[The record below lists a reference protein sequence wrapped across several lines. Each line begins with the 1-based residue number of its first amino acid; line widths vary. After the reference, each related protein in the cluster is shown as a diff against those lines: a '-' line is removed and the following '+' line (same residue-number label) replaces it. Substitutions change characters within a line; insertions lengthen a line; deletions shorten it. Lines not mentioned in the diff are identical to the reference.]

1 MTPAPFQFD
10 TAATQL
16 VNNSTP
22 TITQLGVSG
31 GDSAGGVVEASRWGG
46 QSAPD
51 SSIPDFF
58 RRMLEPRMAAKRQ
71 KAFYEGAAQ
80 ARAGRTMQ
88 EINKDVPWLARIFGP
103 TNYQAGAAVFTGQ
116 AAAAEMTRDAM
127 ENMDE
132 LKTYT
137 PKQMGDW
144 LSDRARTAT
153 TGDVVADAAIQKALF
168 EQSGPLMELQ
178 TKNSMAWKQTEL
190 NRTQYEAWMG
200 AARLHNTTAR
210 GLWQFGQ
217 ENPNEPPNEAT
228 ARENDRLLFEALIPP
243 DGQTFDS
250 FVDNFGKMAEQAGR
264 EGLWHPLSRLLDSE
278 YIQQLPS
285 EKQVAL
291 ESRLQT
297 VKNRWLQGM
306 QYDPSTED
314 AAKIRMA
321 NAAGIDSAETS
332 VAKMLE
338 FNKKFTASTGYPDPY
353 FDNDE
358 IEAAAVRSGTLV
370 FQAHQRMLDEQ
381 ARAREAAATAEAKAA
396 AEAQED
402 AKYAQA
408 GMAGT
413 LGVMSNLA
421 GYDKVKAESAVMH
434 LMAGNPAAGL
444 AALKSNFDSAQQ
456 RWTSD
461 RFKEQIAN
469 RVASGAGMAW
479 NESFDQTYKLWHSMF
494 YMQDGNG
501 MQDPSGM
508 DMANVYFDKY
518 ADDMFMYDGLLKAN
532 VPQEAAYLRVFG
544 PEATFGA
551 GDLRGGAG
559 TKENEAALKDAAMSF
574 VSDSN
579 NVGLMKQWF
588 GGDTS
593 ESAVEFIAH
602 KASKHF
608 ERLLKQTGGS
618 MTPKQLAGASIRW
631 FQSNGGEVAGKFA
644 WMNSPQ
650 QKPLAQTL
658 GVPADVFGAVMDEAV
673 TNRMRKAGLS
683 VDSASRFETLRIP
696 DDAAGP
702 RVVVMGYDKD
712 GGMKLITLGG
722 KDFDALKKKYV
733 EEAAPA
739 AQAELSEALNRLGRS
754 QGRNW

>member
-22 TITQLGVSG
+22 TVTQLGVSG
-31 GDSAGGVVEASRWGG
+31 GESQGGVVEASRWGG

-58 RRMLEPRMAAKRQ
+58 RRMLEPRQAAKRQ

-88 EINKDVPWLARIFGP
+88 EINKDVPWMARIFGP

-116 AAAAEMTRDAM
+116 AAAAELTREAM
-127 ENMDE
+127 ENMDD
-132 LKTYT
+132 LKTFT
-137 PKQMGDW
+137 PQQMGDW
-144 LSDRARTAT
+144 LSERARKAT

-178 TKNSMAWKQTEL
+178 TKHAMAWKQTEL
-190 NRTQYEAWMG
+190 GRTQLEAWMSG
-200 AARLHNTTAR
+200 ARLHQATAR
-210 GLWQFGQ
+210 GLWQFGKD
-217 ENPNEPPNEAT
+217 NPNEPPNEMAIK
-228 ARENDRLLFEALIPP
+228 ENDRLLFEAMQPP
-243 DGQTFDS
+243 DGQEFEA

-264 EGLWHPLSRLLDSE
+264 EGLWHPLSKLME
-278 YIQQLPS
+278 TYAKELPS

-291 ESRLQT
+291 EARLQT
-297 VKNRWLQGM
+297 VKSRYLQSM
-306 QYDPSTED
+306 QYDPSTEE

-321 NAAGIDSAETS
+321 NAAGIDSAETT

-338 FNKKFTASTGYPDPY
+338 FNKKFTASTGFPDPY

-370 FQAHQRMLDEQ
+370 FQAHQNNLNRLAAEKE
-381 ARAREAAATAEAKAA
+381 RAATEAAKQA
-396 AEAQED
+396 AEAAED

-421 GYDKVKAESAVMH
+421 HYDKVKAESAIMH

-456 RWTSD
+456 RWVSE

-494 YMQDGNG
+494 YMQDSNG
-501 MQDPSGM
+501 LQDPSGM

-532 VPQEAAYLRVFG
+532 VPPEAAYLRVFG
-544 PEATFGA
+544 PDSTFGS

-559 TKENEAALKDAAMSF
+559 TKENEAALKEAATEF
-574 VSDSN
+574 VNDSN

-588 GGDTS
+588 GGSTS

-602 KASKHF
+602 KAGRHF

-650 QKPLAQTL
+650 QKPLSQTL
-658 GVPADVFGAVMDEAV
+658 GVPADVFGAVMDEVV

-683 VDSASRFETLRIP
+683 VDSAARFEALRIP

-702 RVVVMGYDKD
+702 RMVVMGYDKD
-712 GGMKLITLGG
+712 GAMKLITLSG